1 MSNLHSADAIRSAS
15 FATAKRMVRENLAI
29 NDTWLIRGLLAIY
42 ARQTADEKSSE
53 HTKHDNE
60 VGFNGLDAPILSSFA
75 KQVIQWN
82 NTEPRFRR
90 FNSPLSPKQMPLLR
104 RKMAKYAG
112 QLAKIAR
119 GSQPATA

>member
-1 MSNLHSADAIRSAS
+1 MSNLYSADAIRSAN
-15 FATAKRMVRENLAI
+15 FANAKRMVRENLAV

-90 FNSPLSPKQMPLLR
+90 FNSPLSPKQLVIAR
-104 RKMAKYAG
+104 RKMAKYSG
-112 QLAKIAR
+112 QLTRIAR
-119 GSQPATA
+119 QPQVVVA